1 MNNIQK
7 NFKGKAKRGLCMATG
22 GILDQAERDQL
33 RFDQAQS
40 MKQDALTAGNAQIGE
55 IAGARG
61 LSNRQRSR
69 SIGDVRGVMSSFGAV
84 GDQPSIRGLSA
95 RQQNSAGIADFTSG
109 LRAQSANNTLA
120 AADPALTA
128 AAPTSAPTVQP
139 DDRGWKR
146 VDIAN
151 GGMFMA
157 DGGIVGSDGLTDAQ
171 RAKLSGAR
179 TNLGVSNA
187 APAPAPAA
195 PTPAPAAPAPAQQ
208 APSIGGAVNS
218 IRERQR
224 MLNNLAAGGVIGN
237 AAEYWANDNA
247 EFEKTNPNFGRRVLR
262 SVNPLT
268 GFGSAMGAMH
278 TAAGNGDIPGM
289 AMAGISAIPAFGVLR
304 AVPATGA
311 IKAGVHSSPS
321 LGRSAATVAGGA
333 TANAAADEY
342 QAKKEGG
349 YATGGVVGAK
359 TFEFEGKGTGTSDDI
374 PVKVAGNSI
383 NVSDGEK
390 AVILPAKTAQNPQAL
405 DMIETVIQQSNGGRA
420 PNRGLRNGGA
430 YVNGAIEGPMPLMDD
445 EVRARSAANLA
456 ARGRAPG
463 PTVTPTPGG
472 ATMKP
477 MIAPME
483 MPTTLAAEQPGV
495 LRRGLDAAKN
505 RVVSAL
511 GGTTTAPSPPAVVT
525 APATPQ
531 ATPRPASIAQYTPQM
546 VKEAVKERIPQVL
559 QTVKGAG
566 TGLLKN
572 LNTVANYT
580 VAAGDLTAAG
590 HANEDGGWG
599 LVRDTAMAIPRVMA
613 GAAGAD
619 VDLSKVRNGIRGLEA
634 AGNVAT
640 GFVADRLP
648 TGWVTGLMGGAAN
661 AATGFRPMTRAVQ
674 ALNGE
679 SPIQEMYR
687 TEFNTDREQMP
698 GVFETARNG
707 VAALSSDGQ
716 TTVMR
721 NKNGAPAAPAPP
733 AQAQAPD
740 TAQAQPMRLPATP
753 QAYPMS
759 KAGDQVAPDS
769 APGTRTIRTANGDV
783 TATRD
788 KRGQL
793 IVSAGADD
801 NEATSETKRATE
813 ATRMRADMAR
823 QVDNFEK
830 MRIDSDLASNST
842 GDRQRGALR
851 QSVRT
856 ANQQAEIEK
865 AKAVNEAGWKQTD
878 LDVRKED
885 LVLKRGAAQRELEQ
899 KQLDN
904 QRAEKEASDKDATQ
918 YVDSI
923 KHHFV
928 RRGEKGDEP
937 DDVAKGKFL
946 ASAQHTIAQM
956 GARDKKGWTGADGR
970 PMGVGSIDKTDQDRL
985 LNRYKAIEA
994 VKASMDQ
1001 SFFGADKADSLDMS
1015 DFDGVQKGDEI
1026 EFPKLTA
1033 KFKRRIAVPKRD
1045 INTTEGIRKPWNPGM
1060 GRTPNADIMASL
1072 LDHL

>member
-22 GILDQAERDQL
+22 GILDPERDQL

-69 SIGDVRGVMSSFGAV
+69 AIGEVRGVMSSFGAV
-84 GDQPSIRGLSA
+84 GDQPTLRGLSA
-95 RQQNSAGIADFTSG
+95 RQQNNDGIANFTSG

-128 AAPTSAPTVQP
+128 VAPTSAPTVQP

-157 DGGIVGSDGLTDAQ
+157 DGGIVGPDGLTDAQ

-224 MLNNLAAGGVIGN
+224 VLSNL
-237 AAEYWANDNA
+237 
-247 EFEKTNPNFGRRVLR
+247 
-262 SVNPLT
+262 
-268 GFGSAMGAMH
+268 
-278 TAAGNGDIPGM
+278 
-289 AMAGISAIPAFGVLR
+289 
-304 AVPATGA
+304 
-311 IKAGVHSSPS
+311 
-321 LGRSAATVAGGA
+321 
-333 TANAAADEY
+333 
-342 QAKKEGG
+342 
-349 YATGGVVGAK
+349 ATGGVVGAK

-420 PNRGLRNGGA
+420 PNRGLRNGGQ
-430 YVNGAIEGPMPLMDD
+430 YVNGVVPGPMPLLDD

-472 ATMKP
+472 AVMKP

-483 MPTTLAAEQPGV
+483 MPTIPATATAEQPGG
-495 LRRGLDAAKN
+495 LRRGLNWVAGKAGFAPAAG
-505 RVVSAL
+505 AT
-511 GGTTTAPSPPAVVT
+511 GAAPAAATPAT
-525 APATPQ
+525 APAAQ
-531 ATPRPASIAQYTPQM
+531 PRPASIAQYTPQM
-546 VKEAVKERIPQVL
+546 VKEAIKERIPQAL

-572 LNTVANYT
+572 LNTVANTT
-580 VAAGDLTAAG
+580 VAAGDLAAAG

-599 LVRDTAMAIPRVMA
+599 QVRDTAMAIPRVMA

-619 VDLSKVRNGIRGLEA
+619 VDLGKVRNGIRGLEA
-634 AGNVAT
+634 AGNAVT

-661 AATGFRPMTRAVQ
+661 SATGFRPMTRGIQ

-687 TEFNTDREQMP
+687 TEFNTSKDQMP

-707 VAALSSDGQ
+707 VAAMSSDGQ

-721 NKNGAPAAPAPP
+721 NKNNTPEGADTAQPP
-733 AQAQAPD
+733 D
-740 TAQAQPMRLPATP
+740 AQAQPASLPAQT

-759 KAGDQVAPDS
+759 VPGGPAAPEAATV

-793 IVSAGADD
+793 VVTSGNADD
-801 NEATSETKRATE
+801 PDAETKRATE

-830 MRIDSDLASNST
+830 MRIDSDLSSNST

-865 AKAVNEAGWKQTD
+865 AKAANEASWKQSD
-878 LDVRKED
+878 LDIRKED
-885 LVLKRGAAQRELEQ
+885 VSLKREAAQREMEQ
-899 KQLDN
+899 KRFENEDKAN
-904 QRAEKEASDKDATQ
+904 EGAIKRDEALTKRLASRFVTKDAKGNQTPNTEAAADFLSHADATVAEMEKKTRGTPEHSRWFNRNTGKPKGAGDLGTTDLDMLTGL
-918 YVDSI
+918 YDVKRRFRDS
-923 KHHFV
+923 
-928 RRGEKGDEP
+928 
-937 DDVAKGKFL
+937 A
-946 ASAQHTIAQM
+946 
-956 GARDKKGWTGADGR
+956 
-970 PMGVGSIDKTDQDRL
+970 GSL
-985 LNRYKAIEA
+985 PGY
-994 VKASMDQ
+994 
-1001 SFFGADKADSLDMS
+1001 ADKGDSLDLMDYAGTINGEHVEFPRLS
-1015 DFDGVQKGDEI
+1015 AKQKRSVRAQKKDFDFEDGPIGAMD
-1026 EFPKLTA
+1026 F
-1033 KFKRRIAVPKRD
+1033 
-1045 INTTEGIRKPWNPGM
+1045 TTSHTG
-1060 GRTPNADIMASL
+1060 TPTDRYTR
-1072 LDHL
+1072 HFTQGK